1 MQKRWYDL
9 DPTVSLA
16 VSLLKNANE
25 QTQLQCADYII
36 TKSKNAG
43 VKIRDNA
50 LNEAFNYILRR
61 WYDKDKRIQE
71 AFEYLKT
78 APLNLQKEIA
88 KELLDVLQIC

>member
-36 TKSKNAG
+36 TKSKYAG
-43 VKIRDNA
+43 VKIRANA

>member
-16 VSLLKNANE
+16 VSLMKNANE
-25 QTQLQCADYII
+25 DIQLKCADYVMR
-36 TKSKNAG
+36 KAKNSG
-43 VKIRDNA
+43 VKLSENA
-50 LNEAFNYILRR
+50 INEAFNYILRR

-71 AFEYLKT
+71 AFEYLKA

-88 KELLDVLQIC
+88 KELLDVLQIS